1 LNERYFHINYY
12 YLYLFII
19 IISFNKM
26 IKVFR
31 FQNNLSKQIVNQMNL
46 LLVSKRLFFT
56 HFDAEVSLL
65 AHILRINQ

>member
-1 LNERYFHINYY
+1 
-12 YLYLFII
+12 
-19 IISFNKM
+19 M